1 MLLTDMCL
9 WYDTDNY
16 YPCCSRTNKWYGE
29 VNWCDIEETYSNM
42 ECTRYGGNNDRMEAV
57 AAVVEFLGGA
67 PENSNNA
74 PFYEAFTSAWFKAT
88 TNGHADLKA
97 VRDQC

>member
-1 MLLTDMCL
+1 MCL
-9 WYDTDNY
+9 YYDTDNY
-16 YPCCSRTNKWYGE
+16 YPCCSRNNKWYGE

-97 VRDQC
+97 VREQC